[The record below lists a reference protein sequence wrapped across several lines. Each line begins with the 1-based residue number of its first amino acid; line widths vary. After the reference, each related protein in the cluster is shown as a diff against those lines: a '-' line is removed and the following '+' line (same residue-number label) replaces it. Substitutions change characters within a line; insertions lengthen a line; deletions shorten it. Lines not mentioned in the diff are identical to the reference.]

1 MKKRQTE
8 KNMDLDAYEFA
19 DNKGKGQEAGPGGKK
34 RKRYLI
40 PIVLF
45 IFLIALTLAVFG
57 YYRVAVYYQ
66 THFFPNT
73 SINGVDCSGM
83 EAEAVINLLDMRVQ
97 DYVLEV
103 TGRDYRTGDAGAMLG
118 TIAADQIKLN
128 FGDTK
133 AGVEYFLEQQEEYKW
148 IWAYLNGSYPHFLEQ
163 GLYFDEELLRDA
175 VLGWD
180 AFKRG
185 NMHRAENAYIS
196 DYIEESGTY
205 EIIPE
210 TSGTELDVEKAV
222 RLIMDAL
229 NHQDEEVDLEE
240 GACYVEASVRQDDKA
255 LTQTVDTVN
264 KWLGTKVVYDWNGT
278 KVELDHNTL
287 HDWIS
292 MESGKPVLDEEQVT
306 AFVKKQASQYDTYGK
321 KKSFITALGEEI
333 TLTRTKYGWRTDTA
347 GEAKELVELIY
358 QGSITEKE
366 PAYSITAMQKG
377 TDDIGDSYVEAD
389 LTNQHLYLY
398 QDGEI
403 VLETDF
409 VSGTMSSDYGCVT
422 PEGIFGLSYKTR
434 DAVLKGA
441 TYRTPVSYWMPF
453 YGNYGMHDAKW
464 RGSFGGQIF
473 LTNGSHG
480 CINLPPSK
488 AAEIYEYVSEGFP
501 VICYYYGG
509 APYIGPTSTVAPE
522 EGMPEESEES
532 PEVPWAPPEE
542 PVPEITPEPTP
553 VVTPQPTPVVTP
565 EPTPVA
571 TPEPTPVVTP
581 EPTPVVTPEPVP
593 EVTPEPVPVNTPE
606 PVPEATPEPVPDPV
620 PEQPQEP
627 ETPSEG

>member
-8 KNMDLDAYEFA
+8 KDMDFDAYETA
-19 DNKGKGQEAGPGGKK
+19 GDRGKRHGAGSGRRKKK
-34 RKRYLI
+34 RYI
-40 PIVLF
+40 VPIVLF
-45 IFLIALTLAVFG
+45 IFLIVLTLAVFG
-57 YYRVAVYYQ
+57 YYRAAVYYQ

-73 SINGVDCSGM
+73 SINGVDCSNM
-83 EAEAVINLLDMRVQ
+83 EAEPVIKLLDVRIQ

-103 TGRDYRTGDAGAMLG
+103 KGRDYRTGDAGAVLG
-118 TIAADQIKLN
+118 TIAAGDIGLN

-133 AGVEYFLEQQEEYKW
+133 AAVEYYLEQQDELKW
-148 IWAYLNGSYPHFLEQ
+148 IGAYLNGSYPYFLEQ
-163 GLYFDEELLRDA
+163 GLYFDEKLLRDT
-175 VLGWD
+175 VQGWD
-180 AFKRG
+180 AFRKE
-185 NMHRAENAYIS
+185 NMVRAENAYIS
-196 DYIEESGTY
+196 GYSEESGTY

-210 TSGTELDVEKAV
+210 TSGTELDMEKSVQMIVEAV
-222 RLIMDAL
+222 
-229 NHQDEEVDLEE
+229 NHQAAEVDLEE
-240 GACYVEASVRQDDKA
+240 GACYVEASVRQDDKK
-255 LTQTVDTVN
+255 LTEAVDTAN
-264 KWLGTKVVYDWNGT
+264 KWLGTRVVYDWNGT
-278 KVELDHNTL
+278 KVELDYNTL

-306 AFVKKQASQYDTYGK
+306 AFVKEQASLYDTYGR
-321 KKSFITALGEEI
+321 KKSFTTALGEEI
-333 TLTRTKYGWRTDTA
+333 TLTRVKYGWKTDTA

-358 QGSITEKE
+358 QGSVTEKE

-377 TDDIGDSYVEAD
+377 TNDIGDSYVEAD

-403 VLETDF
+403 VLESDF

-473 LTNGSHG
+473 MTNGSHG

-501 VICYYYGG
+501 VVCYYYNG
-509 APYIGPTSTVAPE
+509 APYIGPTSTAAPE
-522 EGMPEESEES
+522 EVIPEETS

-542 PVPEITPEPTP
+542 PEPEVTPVPTPGIPPASLPVNTPEPVPEPTP
-553 VVTPQPTPVVTP
+553 EPEPVNTP
-565 EPTPVA
+565 EPV
-571 TPEPTPVVTP
+571 PEP
-581 EPTPVVTPEPVP
+581 TPEPVP
-593 EVTPEPVPVNTPE
+593 EVTPEPVPDPE
-606 PVPEATPEPVPDPV
+606 PA
-620 PEQPQEP
+620 PEQPSVPEP
-627 ETPSEG
+627 STEG